1 MRNLRSVA
9 FGLCCILGGVFLA
22 NFGAEAGAQQQ
33 QTVTEARN
41 LSTTMG
47 HSSGLI
53 REQSPV
59 WWGSGWAG

>member
-1 MRNLRSVA
+1 METLVDDGMVIVDSFNPSPEQAALVRRLER
-9 FGLCCILGGVFLA
+9 F
-22 NFGAEAGAQQQ
+22 EAPF
-33 QTVTEARN
+33 RN